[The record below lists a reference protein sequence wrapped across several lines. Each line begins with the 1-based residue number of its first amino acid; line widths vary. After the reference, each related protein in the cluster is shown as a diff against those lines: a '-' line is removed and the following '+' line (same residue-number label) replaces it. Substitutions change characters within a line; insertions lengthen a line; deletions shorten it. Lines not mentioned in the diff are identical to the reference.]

1 MRTRRIARHPPQEKK
16 PKQDDQEKKQKQDEE
31 QENLNQLVNTNA
43 THCIVSLPIERG
55 AQATSAQSRNPTETT
70 GSGVVYGLV
79 TELDNQDEPVPPAPP
94 ETPEEGKIAVAIS
107 QRMIDRAD
115 IERKMYRTNE
125 LVSTMKED
133 GQKVARRV
141 LTYFSENTIFS
152 RDIVDKDDDKA
163 QDPSTT
169 SGEWVGIARLY
180 MTPLTLGYDRV
191 QKLGQRT
198 TFSAKSPMQVRLVSA
213 TFSVKS
219 FEMKK
224 GTGNWQCDYI
234 GPVRSSLHGFP
245 CSVAFI
251 PADKINF
258 GEYSGQRIQDAGD
271 SFLVKKLNFKN
282 TATNKSYYFCGIG
295 LTTRN
300 REGYKD
306 AGDQPLYE
314 AGMQDV
320 SGAWNPSTS
329 VVITSEKATHRL
341 NLKYVLKKEGTQDQ
355 FSNTYTIT
363 EIPAGTQG
371 TWTKEKV
378 LSFQEKQTIEGFK
391 NENIPLWGAVQVQV
405 PKAALRGLVLDAL
418 PSGATISSF
427 VSAIMNINLVFA
439 VDVSYKEN

>member
-1 MRTRRIARHPPQEKK
+1 MRTRRITRHPPQEKK
-16 PKQDDQEKKQKQDEE
+16 PKQDED

-55 AQATSAQSRNPTETT
+55 AQATSAESRNPTETT

-79 TELDNQDEPVPPAPP
+79 TNLDNQEPNPPNPP
-94 ETPEEGKIAVAIS
+94 PTDRVAVAIS

-115 IERKMYRTNE
+115 IERKIYRTDQ
-125 LVSTMKED
+125 LVEAMIAD
-133 GQKVARRV
+133 GQTVSRRV
-141 LTYFSENTIFS
+141 LTYFSENNLYS
-152 RDIVDKDDDKA
+152 RDILDNDSDQA

-169 SGEWVGIARLY
+169 TGEWVGIARLY

-191 QKLGQRT
+191 QKLGQGT
-198 TFSAKSPMQVRLVSA
+198 KFSAESPMQVRLVSA

-219 FEMKK
+219 VQIEK
-224 GTGNWQCDYI
+224 GTQSWPYDYI

-251 PADKINF
+251 PAKNMTLPVGDETDNTEKK
-258 GEYSGQRIQDAGD
+258 QRVQDAGD

-282 TATNKSYYFCGIG
+282 TATNQSYYFCGIG

-300 REGYKD
+300 REGYED

-320 SGAWNPSTS
+320 SGAWHPSTS

-341 NLKYVLKKEGTQDQ
+341 NLTAVSKKAGTQDQ

-363 EIPAGTQG
+363 KIDPGEEGL
-371 TWTKEKV
+371 WTKEKV
-378 LSFQEKQTIEGFK
+378 LAFQEKQTIAGTK

-405 PKAALRGLVLDAL
+405 PKAALRGLVLDAI
-418 PSGATISSF
+418 PSGTSIASF
-427 VSAIMNINLVFA
+427 VSAVMNINLVFA
-439 VDVSYKEN
+439 VDVSHT